1 MHDNWP
7 VQTKFICAFYMF
19 LFVLLIMMCRSVMA
33 ETYGTIEVTPSNDEQ
48 YSTNLSNNVSDVV
61 GKYLQVMQFIYPK
74 ILYTFP
80 QG

>member
-19 LFVLLIMMCRSVMA
+19 LFVLLIMMCRPVMA
-33 ETYGTIEVTPSNDEQ
+33 ETYGTIGVTPSNDEQ
-48 YSTNLSNNVSDVV
+48 WSTNLSNNVSDVV
-61 GKYLQVMQFIYPK
+61 GKYLQVMQFVYPK